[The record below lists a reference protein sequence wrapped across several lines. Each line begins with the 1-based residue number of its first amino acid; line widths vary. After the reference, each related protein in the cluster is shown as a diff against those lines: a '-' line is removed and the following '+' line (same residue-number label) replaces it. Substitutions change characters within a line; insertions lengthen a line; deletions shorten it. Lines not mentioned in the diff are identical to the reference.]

1 MRKRRNLKIC
11 FIFGIMF
18 LQLFVGTIQGRADK
32 NQSSEEVGYTV
43 RALLPE
49 TQIDAQKSFF
59 YFQVRPK
66 EPQTVKVRVT
76 SLKKEPV
83 TVRTVLTDAYT
94 NGLAEIG
101 YTSNKNLLDSSL
113 TDPLSKYVTIK
124 NPEITVENFESK
136 EIDIEVM
143 PTKSFAGIKLG
154 ALEFSTKTEKKKSG
168 IGSSYGYRIGM
179 MLSEDAGKY
188 EDAKR
193 LNLVNI
199 FPTLNHGKRAVALN
213 FQNPDPQINKKMIF
227 DVKIT
232 KEGDSDFKKELKK
245 ENGRMAP
252 NSKFNLMMDWGVEQ
266 IQAGKYQAKV
276 KVVSASG
283 IWEWDESFEISGKQ
297 ADKVNKEASYN
308 LTIPNWIKYLL
319 IALGILWFVLIGYL
333 LTRRKRWN
341 KGE

>member
-1 MRKRRNLKIC
+1 MSKKQPLKISL
-11 FIFGIMF
+11 IVSVLL
-18 LQLFVGTIQGRADK
+18 LQLFVGTIQGKADK
-32 NQSSEEVGYTV
+32 KQSSEEVGYTV
-43 RALLPE
+43 RAVLPE

-59 YFQVRPK
+59 YFQVRPE

-76 SLKKEPV
+76 SMKKEAV
-83 TVRTVLTDAYT
+83 TIQAALTDAYT
-94 NGLAEIG
+94 NRLAEIG
-101 YTSNKNLLDSSL
+101 YTANKNLLDASL
-113 TDPLSKYVTIK
+113 AEPLSNIAKIK
-124 NPEITVENFESK
+124 NPEITVENFQSK
-136 EIDIEVM
+136 EMEIEVT
-143 PTKSFAGIKLG
+143 PTKSFSGIKLG
-154 ALEFSTKTEKKKSG
+154 ALEFSTKSEEKKAG
-168 IGSSYGYRIGM
+168 VGSSYGYRIGM

-232 KEGDSDFKKELKK
+232 KDGDSDFKKELKK

-266 IQAGKYQAKV
+266 IQAGKYKAKV

-283 IWEWDESFEISGKQ
+283 IWEWDEAFEISGKQ
-297 ADKVNKEASYN
+297 ADQVNQEAAYN
-308 LTIPNWIKYLL
+308 LTIPNWIRYVL

-333 LTRRKRWN
+333 LARRKRWN